1 MGFTVEAK
9 SPNSHVIHLDV
20 PDTDWEQWVL
30 LTADRHFDSKHC
42 NRKLMK
48 RHMDLAIQRDALI
61 IDAGDFFDAMQ
72 GFYDPRKN
80 YDELRPE
87 YVATNY
93 LDAIVT
99 DAGKWFE
106 PYADRFAVIAMDNH
120 ETNLERRTGTNL
132 VQRLVQELN
141 GRGGQCMAGEY
152 SGYVLFRFR
161 IHKTKRAAVVLKYH
175 HGMGSNAPV
184 TRGVIGTNRM
194 AVMFPDADILVSGHN
209 HESWIVPIQR
219 ERIRQSGKIYQAP
232 QWHVR
237 VPSYKNGWESGKG
250 FDVEKMSPKPVGC
263 VWLRFY
269 LASSMQSKIGFEFSQ
284 MLG

>member
-1 MGFTVEAK
+1 MGFTIEAK

-48 RHMDLAIQRDALI
+48 RHMDLAVQRDALV

-106 PYADRFAVIAMDNH
+106 PYADRFAVIAMGNH
-120 ETNLERRTGTNL
+120 ETNLERRMGTNL

-141 GRGGQCMAGEY
+141 RRGGQCMAGEY

-161 IHKTKRAAVVLKYH
+161 IHKTKRAAK
-175 HGMGSNAPV
+175 
-184 TRGVIGTNRM
+184 TRGCR
-194 AVMFPDADILVSGHN
+194 AEVSPRHRRRRACYSRRHKHKPHG
-209 HESWIVPIQR
+209 R
-219 ERIRQSGKIYQAP
+219 
-232 QWHVR
+232 
-237 VPSYKNGWESGKG
+237 
-250 FDVEKMSPKPVGC
+250 DVSRCRHPGI
-263 VWLRFY
+263 W
-269 LASSMQSKIGFEFSQ
+269 A
-284 MLG
+284 